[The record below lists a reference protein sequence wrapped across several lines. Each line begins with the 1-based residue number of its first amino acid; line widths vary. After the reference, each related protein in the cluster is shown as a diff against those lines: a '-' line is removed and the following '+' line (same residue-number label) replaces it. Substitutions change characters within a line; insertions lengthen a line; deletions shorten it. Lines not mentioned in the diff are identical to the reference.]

1 MSDTE
6 ERARINTVLTTL
18 AAEMDSQAHWCAKE
32 CTEHPAGSIEA
43 CLWRGQVT
51 AYRSAAIL
59 IRQRAAD
66 LAALS

>member
-1 MSDTE
+1 MKES
-6 ERARINTVLTTL
+6 AQIVAVLTTL
-18 AAEMDSQAHWCAKE
+18 AEVMDGWSDWCAKQ
-32 CTEHPAGSIEA
+32 CVRYAVGSIEA

-51 AYRSAAIL
+51 AYRSAAFL